1 MGACE
6 EDSAKHAPHKPEA
19 VEVLLASYQK
29 QLADLTAKVSQLET
43 RLELREKQ
51 PRRSDS
57 MISQDSA
64 GRATSPSLGML
75 AQVKLN
81 VEQLVVVQQ
90 SWSGHRSNKL

>member
-64 GRATSPSLGML
+64 GRATSPSLGPQEPPPPIAMD
-75 AQVKLN
+75 ASR
-81 VEQLVVVQQ
+81 VVMHEIV
-90 SWSGHRSNKL
+90 LP